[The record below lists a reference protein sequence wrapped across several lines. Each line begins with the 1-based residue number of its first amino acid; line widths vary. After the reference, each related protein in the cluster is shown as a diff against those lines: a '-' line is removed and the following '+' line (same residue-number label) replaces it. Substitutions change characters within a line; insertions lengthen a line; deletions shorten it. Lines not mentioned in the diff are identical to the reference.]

1 MMVRIATVECD
12 GGYWAAAVRHPYSVW
27 PGSAARPT
35 PHGPGGGRPW
45 PNLTARGATE
55 AEAVRGLH
63 DIWRYYV
70 RRV

>member
-1 MMVRIATVECD
+1 MRVRIATVECD
-12 GGYWAAAVRHPYSVW
+12 GYWAASVRHPYSVW
-27 PGSAARPT
+27 PGC
-35 PHGPGGGRPW
+35 
-45 PNLTARGATE
+45 LTVRGTTE